1 MTLNRVPAADATG
14 GQCPCGCFTRRRKY
28 STDLTDEQWAVLEP
42 LLPPPACLTSTG
54 GRPEQHHR
62 RAVISAIF
70 YLADNGTKWR
80 NLPDDFP
87 PWRTVYGV
95 LRRWRAGRVLHDL
108 VDDLRAII
116 RRAAGRDEQAT
127 AGIIDAQS
135 VHESAEGV
143 VPAATSGYDQHKN
156 VNGRKRHL
164 LVDTLGLLIAVAV
177 SAASVPDRDGAV
189 ILLLAAG
196 NRGTRPARIWADHG
210 YAGAA
215 WIAWALQKLGTVI
228 TIVEQPKNQKGFQ
241 VLPRRWVV
249 ERTHA
254 WITRRRRCARDYERL
269 ASQHE
274 AMVQVAAIIQMT
286 RRAAKITQATAE
298 V

>member
-14 GQCPCGCFTRRRKY
+14 GECPCGCFSRGQKY
-28 STDLTDEQWAVLEP
+28 STDLTDTEWAVLEP
-42 LLPPPACLTSTG
+42 LLPPPACLTATG
-54 GRPEQHHR
+54 GRPEKHHR
-62 RAVISAIF
+62 RAVLSAVF
-70 YLADNGTKWR
+70 YLADNGCKWR
-80 NLPDDFP
+80 NLPADFP
-87 PWRTVYGV
+87 PWRTVYGF
-95 LRRWRAGRVLHDL
+95 LRRWRAARVLHDL
-108 VDDLRAII
+108 VDDLRSAI
-116 RRAAGRDEQAT
+116 RRAAGRREQAS

-135 VHESAEGV
+135 VRASAEGV

-196 NRGTRPARIWADHG
+196 NRGTRPALVWADHG
-210 YAGAA
+210 YSGAA
-215 WIAWALQKLGTVI
+215 WIAWTLETLGTAI
-228 TIVEQPKNQKGFQ
+228 EIVEQPRGQKGFQ

-249 ERTHA
+249 ERTNA
-254 WITRRRRCARDYERL
+254 WISRRRRCARDYERL